1 MKNFF
6 VLLCLCCYQ
15 NTALAQQTLNWYH
28 PNFPPA
34 NFVEGLMEGLGHN
47 DQAEKF
53 IASHMPNYRHNYIT
67 ASYQRIIH
75 SLKFNQGCSVGISK
89 NLEREKK
96 LFFSIPYLLTFPN
109 GVIIKESQFKQFAKY
124 LENDNAIS
132 VKRLLND
139 ERLIAGIADG
149 RKYQSFIDAELD
161 KHRNKDNV
169 MVRSSTDVFSGLLQ
183 MLDRER
189 VDYIFGFP
197 EELAYHTSLGVLE
210 NKMQFIPISEMPRFL
225 TSYVVCSKTPAGEN
239 AINEINRILTKYR
252 AAPEFLRFYQFW
264 LDFDSKKR
272 HKKLSLAEFSP
283 EVKLPDT
290 N

>member
-1 MKNFF
+1 MKY
-6 VLLCLCCYQ
+6 LLLFIGLLYYHV
-15 NTALAQQTLNWYH
+15 NVLAQETINWYH

-53 IASHMPNYRHNYIT
+53 IASHMPNYNHNYIT

-75 SLKFNQGCSVGISK
+75 NLKFNQGCSVGISK
-89 NLEREKK
+89 NPEREKK

-109 GVIIKESQFKQFAKY
+109 GVIIKEEQFKQFSRY
-124 LENDNAIS
+124 LEKNGTIS

-149 RKYQSFIDAELD
+149 RKYQSFIDMELER
-161 KHRNKDNV
+161 HRSKDNI

-189 VDYIFGFP
+189 IDYIFGFP

-225 TSYVVCSKTPAGEN
+225 TSYVVCSKTRSGQK
-239 AINEINRILTKYR
+239 AIDEINLVLTKYR
-252 AAPEFLRFYQFW
+252 TTPEFLRFYEFW

-272 HKKLSLAEFSP
+272 HKRISLTELSSS
-283 EVKLPDT
+283 VKKAPLR
-290 N
+290 